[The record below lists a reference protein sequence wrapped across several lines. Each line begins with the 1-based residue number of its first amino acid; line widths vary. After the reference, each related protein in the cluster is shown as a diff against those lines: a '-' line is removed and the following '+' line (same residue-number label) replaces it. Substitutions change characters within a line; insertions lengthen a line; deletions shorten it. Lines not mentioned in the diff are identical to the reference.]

1 MGEMG
6 SSEALFSNKNN
17 TLGSGSKVYTE
28 DVGGSSPS
36 SPTNFFN
43 DLADPPPT
51 TATKTVDGELAL
63 AREPI
68 GKRSRLPAFR
78 PLLLLDDEGGRASL
92 GQTSPRQ
99 ARFG

>member
-36 SPTNFFN
+36 SPTSQRPERIGHRRSGENKAAPGN
-43 DLADPPPT
+43 
-51 TATKTVDGELAL
+51 AT
-63 AREPI
+63 
-68 GKRSRLPAFR
+68 
-78 PLLLLDDEGGRASL
+78 
-92 GQTSPRQ
+92 
-99 ARFG
+99 